1 MIHKINDKYRLRD
14 CHIIR
19 HYVTMYADVSSS
31 FKEFYNLGDVSMSI
45 SPIQRIPVQFHYVI
59 FFFHIIWFL
68 FYRYYHFFFL
78 IIINIITLNGNLVL

>member
-68 FYRYYHFFFL
+68 FYCYYHFFFN
-78 IIINIITLNGNLVL
+78 IIIDIITLNGNLVL

>member
-45 SPIQRIPVQFHYVI
+45 SLIQRIPVRFHYVT
-59 FFFHIIWFL
+59 FFFFFSILFGFCFIAIIT
-68 FYRYYHFFFL
+68 FFFD
-78 IIINIITLNGNLVL
+78 NY

>member
-45 SPIQRIPVQFHYVI
+45 SLIQRIPVQFHYVI
-59 FFFHIIWFL
+59 FFFP
-68 FYRYYHFFFL
+68 YYLVFVLSLLSLFFF
-78 IIINIITLNGNLVL
+78 